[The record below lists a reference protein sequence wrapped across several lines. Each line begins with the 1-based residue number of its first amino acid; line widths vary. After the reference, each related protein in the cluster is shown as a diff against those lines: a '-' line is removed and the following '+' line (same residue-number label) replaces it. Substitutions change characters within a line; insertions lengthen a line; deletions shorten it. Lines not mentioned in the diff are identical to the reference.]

1 MLRATQKYVNQT
13 REALLT
19 IFKSRPHPH
28 PHHEDQQPEEESDT
42 TSGVVSSTT
51 IHLKD
56 DFPFNQIELLVQRR
70 QELRTPTSSSIRH
83 ICNTGGNDSI
93 TKSGNATATPEDE
106 RREFS
111 VQIQQPLP
119 PTIDILPNTCGIIRN
134 LQILGIFPTS

>member
-28 PHHEDQQPEEESDT
+28 HEDQQPEEESDT
-42 TSGVVSSTT
+42 TSGFVSSATL
-51 IHLKD
+51 HLKD

-83 ICNTGGNDSI
+83 I
-93 TKSGNATATPEDE
+93 
-106 RREFS
+106 
-111 VQIQQPLP
+111 
-119 PTIDILPNTCGIIRN
+119 
-134 LQILGIFPTS
+134 